1 MVWQSA
7 VLQASPSPCGGRH
20 GATGHAPG
28 RPLPYPQ
35 RGCRRHEDFA
45 RQRRAVRATVRRTG
59 RPFSTLPGKG
69 WVKAVHIYKLSG
81 RNVDVT
87 DAMRDY
93 VEEKLTRLDRYS
105 DSITDARVTLT
116 VRDVKDSTRRNRVE
130 VQLNVPHGI
139 IRAEEHHADM
149 YAAIDKASD
158 VLERQLRKF
167 KTRYMKQRQEGR
179 PEPRPG
185 PAEAAVNS
193 GDDVSDFQP
202 EIVRQKR
209 FDVRPMSAEDA
220 IVQMEALDHDFYVFK
235 DLEGKTSVVYRRKD
249 GHYGLI
255 ETN

>member
-1 MVWQSA
+1 M
-7 VLQASPSPCGGRH
+7 
-20 GATGHAPG
+20 
-28 RPLPYPQ
+28 
-35 RGCRRHEDFA
+35 
-45 RQRRAVRATVRRTG
+45 
-59 RPFSTLPGKG
+59 
-69 WVKAVHIYKLSG
+69 HIYKLSG

-105 DSITDARVTLT
+105 ESITDARVTLT
-116 VRDVKDSTRRNRVE
+116 VRDVRDSTRRNRVE

-167 KTRYMKQRQEGR
+167 KTRYMKARHEAA
-179 PEPRPG
+179 PEPSPG
-185 PAEAAVNS
+185 PAEAAVNA
-193 GDDVSDFQP
+193 GADDVGEFTP

-209 FDVRPMSAEDA
+209 FDLRPMSAEDA
-220 IVQMEALDHDFYVFK
+220 VVQMEALGHDFYVFSSMK
-235 DLEGKTSVVYRRKD
+235 SGLTGVVYRRKD

-255 ETN
+255 EPSN